1 MPFKLEHEDLII
13 LLLAISTMLILSR
26 IVAELGK
33 RFKLP
38 VVMGELLVGIA
49 LGPTIL
55 GTLYPAA
62 YDYLFPLA
70 TNAKVGYALDGIFSL
85 SVIMLLF
92 VAGME
97 VDLPLVLRQGK
108 TAIYTGFLGMVFP
121 FFTGFAVAWWLPEV
135 FGIGT
140 APETK
145 LIFALFLGT
154 ALSISALP
162 VIARILMDMNIFK
175 TQIGMVIIA
184 SAMFNDLV
192 GWLVFSVILSMSG
205 HGGQNTM
212 SLGYTIGYVIAFGAF
227 MLFIGR
233 RLINYAL
240 PWMQN
245 KLSWPGGV
253 LAMCLGLCLVCA
265 AFTESIHIHAILGAF
280 IAGIAIG
287 DSVHLREQ
295 AREIIHQFV
304 TNFFAP
310 LFFVSIGLKV
320 NFIENF
326 DLTIVLIVLVLAY
339 AGKVSGATLGARL
352 GGLSRNDSLTV
363 GFGLNARGAMEIILG
378 TLAYNAGIIGK
389 PIFVAL
395 VIMALITSLTS
406 GPFMRFFMRR
416 EEESKVRSETPEL
429 SNKL

>member
-1 MPFKLEHEDLII
+1 MSYRLGHSDLII
-13 LLLAISTMLILSR
+13 LLLAIATMLILSR

-33 RFKLP
+33 RMKLP
-38 VVMGELLVGIA
+38 VVMGELLVGIV

-55 GTLYPAA
+55 GTMFPEVFSF
-62 YDYLFPLA
+62 LFPLQS
-70 TNAKVGYALDGIFSL
+70 NEKVAYALDGIFSL

-97 VDLPLVLRQGK
+97 VELPLVLRQGK
-108 TAIYTGFLGMVFP
+108 AAISTGFGSMIIP
-121 FFTGFAVAWWLPEV
+121 FFTGFAVAWFAPDI
-135 FGIGT
+135 FGIVDTGNN
-140 APETK
+140 K
-145 LIFALFLGT
+145 WIFSLFLGT

-175 TQIGMVIIA
+175 TRIGMIIIA
-184 SAMFNDLV
+184 AAMFNDLV
-192 GWLVFSVILSMSG
+192 GWLIFSVILSLSG
-205 HGGQNTM
+205 NGGDT
-212 SLGYTIGYVIAFGAF
+212 SSVGYTIGYVIAFGAF

-233 RLINYAL
+233 ILINRAL
-240 PWMQN
+240 PWIQT

-253 LAMCLGLCLVCA
+253 LAMSLGLCLLCA
-265 AFTESIHIHAILGAF
+265 AFTESIGIHAILGAF

-326 DLTIVLIVLVLAY
+326 DVSIVLIVLVLAY
-339 AGKVSGATLGARL
+339 IGKVAGAGL
-352 GGLSRNDSLTV
+352 GGIAGGLKRNDALAV

-389 PIFVAL
+389 PVFVAL
-395 VIMALITSLTS
+395 VVMALVTSLTS
-406 GPFMRFFMRR
+406 APLMRIFMKD
-416 EEESKVRSETPEL
+416 SPEL
-429 SNKL
+429 KQ

>member
-1 MPFKLEHEDLII
+1 MPFKLEHHDLII

-55 GTLYPAA
+55 GTIYPEA

-70 TNAKVGYALDGIFSL
+70 TNPKVGYALDGIFSL

-97 VDLPLVLRQGK
+97 VELPLVLRQGK
-108 TAIYTGFLGMVFP
+108 TAIYTGLGSMIIP
-121 FFTGFAVAWWLPEV
+121 FFTGFAVAWWLPGI
-135 FGIGT
+135 FGIAT
-140 APETK
+140 DTDSK
-145 LIFALFLGT
+145 LLFALFLGT

-175 TQIGMVIIA
+175 TQLGMIIIA

-205 HGGQNTM
+205 SGPSDT
-212 SLGYTIGYVIAFGAF
+212 SIGYTIGYVVAFGAF

-233 RLINYAL
+233 RLISLAL
-240 PWMQN
+240 PWIQD

-253 LAMCLGLCLVCA
+253 LAVCLGLCLLCA
-265 AFTESIHIHAILGAF
+265 AFTESIRIHAILGAF

-295 AREIIHQFV
+295 ARQIIHQFV

-320 NFIENF
+320 NFIDNF
-326 DLTIVLIVLVLAY
+326 DWMIVGIVLVLAY
-339 AGKVSGATLGARL
+339 VGKVAGASIGARL
-352 GGLSRNDSLTV
+352 GGLNRNNSLAV

-378 TLAYNAGIIGK
+378 TLAFNAGIIGK
-389 PIFVAL
+389 TVYVAL

-406 GPFMRFFMRR
+406 GPFMRFFIGR
-416 EEESKVRSETPEL
+416 EDKLTQ
-429 SNKL
+429 SNQT